1 MTMRTSRAYAGLGIF
16 LLHCALLAVA
26 GPAMFWSARLGL
38 RLAPTRVQGFVG
50 YFMAPDGQT
59 ISHVAIPLEGGG
71 GLYLSGAEL
80 TDSISAGMTV
90 EKRRGELAFRFD
102 GTAAQWPVAAAHIA
116 LMAGGLVSLAVLSV
130 LVGRSRFRGSRL
142 RVLGWLGAPTR
153 VALVILPGV
162 ATLLVG
168 VSVAFWRGELDRV
181 TAVATIGAALVGG
194 LGGSRGVWRRLRER
208 AVLAR
213 ARRLAGDGSG
223 LAERVEGTVRRV
235 ERDFIELAL
244 GAQGD
249 EGLVQADTDMS
260 GCERLG
266 LGVPPHP
273 PIVVGDRLEVIGRVE
288 HVADPTAE
296 QLSRGVALARR
307 LCASATRPVL
317 VAPLPASERSLPVAA
332 TARALSGA
340 PVRAES

>member
-1 MTMRTSRAYAGLGIF
+1 MMRTSRAYAGLGIF
-16 LLHCALLAVA
+16 LLHCALLAIA

-50 YFMAPDGQT
+50 YFMAPDGEA

-71 GLYLSGAEL
+71 GLYLSGDEL
-80 TDSISAGMTV
+80 TDSVSAGTTV

-102 GTAAQWPVAAAHIA
+102 GAAARWPIAPAHIA
-116 LMAGGLVSLAVLSV
+116 LMAGGLVALAALSV
-130 LVGRSRFRGSRL
+130 LVGRSRFPGSRL
-142 RVLGWLGAPTR
+142 RVLGWVGAPTR
-153 VALVILPGV
+153 VAVVIVPGV
-162 ATLLVG
+162 ATMLVG
-168 VSVAFWRGELDRV
+168 ISVAFWRGELDRV
-181 TAVATIGAALVGG
+181 TAVATMGAALVGG
-194 LGGSRGVWRRLRER
+194 FGASRGVWRRLRER

-213 ARRLAGDGSG
+213 ARRLAGGGSG

-249 EGLVQADTDMS
+249 EGLVQADIDM
-260 GCERLG
+260 GRCERLG

-273 PIVVGDRLEVIGRVE
+273 PIAVGDRLEVIGRVE

-296 QLSRGVALARR
+296 HLSRGVALVRR

-317 VAPLPASERSLPVAA
+317 VASLPTSERSRSLPA
-332 TARALSGA
+332 TARAIPSA
-340 PVRAES
+340 TVRAEG